1 MSANGIQTR
10 PASKK
15 AAAVIMMASV
25 VLMMLPFVSISIASL
40 SFVAQ
45 NCKNYLF
52 FVDFQ
57 TVKRSLPTVKRNL
70 VSYHCCVEVNA
81 TMIIELGE
89 KLKALRIENHL
100 RQDQVARLVNVEKS
114 SISMY
119 ETGMRQPSYITLVR
133 LADVFNVTTDYLL
146 GRKNSS
152 PLDLSG
158 HTDRR
163 C

>member
-1 MSANGIQTR
+1 
-10 PASKK
+10 
-15 AAAVIMMASV
+15 
-25 VLMMLPFVSISIASL
+25 
-40 SFVAQ
+40 
-45 NCKNYLF
+45 
-52 FVDFQ
+52 
-57 TVKRSLPTVKRNL
+57 
-70 VSYHCCVEVNA
+70 
-81 TMIIELGE
+81 MIIELGE

-133 LADVFNVTTDYLL
+133 LADVFKVTTDYLL

-158 HTDRR
+158 LTAAEAAMINQLVASMTDKNKKLEELKR
-163 C
+163 